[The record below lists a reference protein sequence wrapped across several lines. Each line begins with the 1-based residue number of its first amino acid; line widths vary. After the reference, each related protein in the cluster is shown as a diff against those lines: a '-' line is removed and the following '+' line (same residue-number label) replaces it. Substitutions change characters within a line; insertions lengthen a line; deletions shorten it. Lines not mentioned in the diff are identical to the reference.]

1 MRPSL
6 WWSRPPHL
14 LAMCDNVSYNWAAVL
29 ASLLR
34 WAPPDMNMIMRRGRL
49 LLADYERRRASPAKL
64 WIWWLA
70 GLGWLRSVLSSAL
83 LRADWVYTPHYAQ
96 PGETR
101 AQCRCAGL
109 SLPLCGLGS
118 RSSLLA
124 WSLSLS
130 LSHYIIAM
138 IWDQCAGRLYTRAL
152 PISVHTVPYDSCK
165 LPPASCCYHRLY
177 SDKKEM
183 TRLLWSRH
191 LHKLLKTS
199 FLEILRS
206 EGCKLS
212 FNQTLR
218 SSEKSVYEA

>member
-1 MRPSL
+1 MWVITGRLCWPPSSGELRQIWIWL
-6 WWSRPPHL
+6 WGE
-14 LAMCDNVSYNWAAVL
+14 AGSYW
-29 ASLLR
+29 R
-34 WAPPDMNMIMRRGRL
+34 IMRGGGPVRQNYGY
-49 LLADYERRRASPAKL
+49 DG
-64 WIWWLA
+64 W
-70 GLGWLRSVLSSAL
+70 LGWAGCGLCSAL
-83 LRADWVYTPHYAQ
+83 LCSGLTESTLLTTLSRARLEPSAGVLACL
-96 PGETR
+96 
-101 AQCRCAGL
+101 CRCV
-109 SLPLCGLGS
+109 GS
-118 RSSLLA
+118 GVAPRS
-124 WSLSLS
+124 WPGLS

>member
-1 MRPSL
+1 MWVITGRLCWPPSL
-6 WWSRPPHL
+6 ASSARYEYDYEARPAPIGGL
-14 LAMCDNVSYNWAAVL
+14 WEAAGQSGKIMDMMVGWAGLAAVC
-29 ASLLR
+29 AQ
-34 WAPPDMNMIMRRGRL
+34 
-49 LLADYERRRASPAKL
+49 
-64 WIWWLA
+64 
-70 GLGWLRSVLSSAL
+70 LSSAPGWL
-83 LRADWVYTPHYAQ
+83 SLYSSLRSAGHR
-96 PGETR
+96 G

-109 SLPLCGLGS
+109 SLPLCGSGVAP
-118 RSSLLA
+118 RSCLV
-124 WSLSLS
+124 SLSS
-130 LSHYIIAM
+130 EHNIAM

-152 PISVHTVPYDSCK
+152 PISVLTVPYDSCK

-199 FLEILRS
+199 FLENLRS
-206 EGCKLS
+206 EECKLS

>member
-1 MRPSL
+1 
-6 WWSRPPHL
+6 
-14 LAMCDNVSYNWAAVL
+14 
-29 ASLLR
+29 
-34 WAPPDMNMIMRRGRL
+34 MIMRRGRL

-83 LRADWVYTPHYAQ
+83 LRADWVSTPHYAQ
-96 PGETR
+96 PGTEEPS
-101 AQCRCAGL
+101 AGVPACLCRCVARESRGAR
-109 SLPLCGLGS
+109 SLV
-118 RSSLLA
+118 
-124 WSLSLS
+124 SLSS
-130 LSHYIIAM
+130 EHNIAM

-152 PISVHTVPYDSCK
+152 PISVLTVPYDSCK

-199 FLEILRS
+199 FLEILKW

>member
-1 MRPSL
+1 MSSARYEYDYEARPAPIGGL
-6 WWSRPPHL
+6 WEAAGQSGKIMDMMVGWAGL
-14 LAMCDNVSYNWAAVL
+14 AAVCAQL
-29 ASLLR
+29 CS
-34 WAPPDMNMIMRRGRL
+34 AP
-49 LLADYERRRASPAKL
+49 
-64 WIWWLA
+64 
-70 GLGWLRSVLSSAL
+70 GWLSLHSSLRSAG
-83 LRADWVYTPHYAQ
+83 R
-96 PGETR
+96 G

-124 WSLSLS
+124 WSLSL
-130 LSHYIIAM
+130 YIIAM

-177 SDKKEM
+177 SDKIEM

-206 EGCKLS
+206 EGCKLY

>member
-1 MRPSL
+1 
-6 WWSRPPHL
+6 
-14 LAMCDNVSYNWAAVL
+14 MCDNVSYNWAAVL
-29 ASLLR
+29 ASLPGQLRQIWIWLWGEAGSYWRIMRGGGPVRQNYGYDGWLGWAGCSGCCAQLSSAPGWLSLYSSLR
-34 WAPPDMNMIMRRGRL
+34 WAGHRG
-49 LLADYERRRASPAKL
+49 
-64 WIWWLA
+64 
-70 GLGWLRSVLSSAL
+70 
-83 LRADWVYTPHYAQ
+83 
-96 PGETR
+96 

-109 SLPLCGLGS
+109 SLPLWGS
-118 RSSLLA
+118 AVAPRSGCLV
-124 WSLSLS
+124 SLSS
-130 LSHYIIAM
+130 EHNIAM

-152 PISVHTVPYDSCK
+152 PISVLTVPYDSCK

-199 FLEILRS
+199 FLENLRS
-206 EGCKLS
+206 EECKLS